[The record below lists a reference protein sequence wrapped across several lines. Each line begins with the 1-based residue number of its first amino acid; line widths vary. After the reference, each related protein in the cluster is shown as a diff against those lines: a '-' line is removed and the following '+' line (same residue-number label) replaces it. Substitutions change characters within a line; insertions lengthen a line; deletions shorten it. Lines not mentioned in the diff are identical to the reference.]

1 MLSFGLLNK
10 LNYLGIINLSPN
22 IMLEFIQLLKQRY
35 QTVLATL
42 DSKNPLHFDY
52 QQRVEQLLYGEA
64 FIRKGQLIE
73 SLPQF
78 PLQIAVIGPTQAG
91 KSSVVNQLLN
101 SNQAGI
107 SPLAGYTVHPHGF
120 CHGLSPS
127 ACSGLQQYFGR
138 FQCLPEAALSR
149 HRYDCYSL
157 NSVANRSNLL
167 PESVIWDTPDFDS
180 IDAADYREGVIRT
193 IALADIIVLVVSKEK
208 YADQAVW
215 EVMQTIAPFKQP
227 ILICLNKLSLDSEMV
242 LIQSLQQKW
251 QQYRH
256 DALPEIVP
264 LAYQKQS
271 ATPIWPADAN
281 QALIKLVKQV
291 DHKKQPQNQ
300 QQLLKHYW
308 PLWLEPIIAEHH
320 AEQVWQGMVDQSLKQ
335 AIKHYQRDY
344 LDHPHHYETFQNAL
358 INLLKLLEIPGFA
371 NLISKTRRVMT
382 WPVRKLV
389 ALGKD
394 KYTINQ
400 NQELTVLFQIGEHLM
415 IQLADQLLEKAETEA
430 VPTYWWK
437 ETAINLRTKKP
448 LLLANYQQA
457 VVSYHDH
464 FQQNVEAAA
473 HRLYYKLQQ
482 QPATLNSLRATRVT
496 TDLAAVVLAIQ
507 TGGIGVH
514 DLLLTPMMLTI
525 TSLLAEGAMG
535 SYMQRV
541 EAELKQH
548 QLNTVKTSLFEA
560 YLRECLYQLPQQSQ
574 SPQRFNISQQQCQI
588 AEQQL
593 KEKKHG
599 LRLL

>member
-1 MLSFGLLNK
+1 
-10 LNYLGIINLSPN
+10 
-22 IMLEFIQLLKQRY
+22 MLEFIQLLKQRY

-42 DSKNPLHFDY
+42 DSKNPLYFDY

-101 SNQAGI
+101 TDQAGV

-120 CHGLSPS
+120 CHVVTPS
-127 ACSGLQQYFGR
+127 DCSGLQQYFGR
-138 FQCLPEAALSR
+138 FQCLPEAALNR

-157 NSVANRSNLL
+157 NTASTRSNLL
-167 PESVIWDTPDFDS
+167 PDCVIWDTPDFDS

-215 EVMQTIAPFKQP
+215 DVMQTIAPFKQP
-227 ILICLNKLSLDSEMV
+227 TLICLNKLSPDSEALLV
-242 LIQSLQQKW
+242 QSLQQKW
-251 QQYRH
+251 QQHCH
-256 DALPEIVP
+256 DPLPQIVP
-264 LAYQKQS
+264 LAFQKQS
-271 ATPIWPADAN
+271 AAPIWPTNAN

-291 DHKKQPQNQ
+291 DSKKQPQNQ

-308 PLWLEPIIAEHH
+308 SLWLEPVFAEHH
-320 AEQVWQGMVDQSLKQ
+320 AEQVWQTMVDQCLKQ
-335 AIKHYQRDY
+335 AVKQYQRDY

-358 INLLKLLEIPGFA
+358 LNLLKLLEIPGFA
-371 NLISKTRRVMT
+371 NIISKTRRVMT

-394 KYTINQ
+394 KYQINQ
-400 NQELTVLFQIGEHLM
+400 SQELTVLFQIGEHLM

-430 VPTYWWK
+430 VPASWWK
-437 ETAINLRTKKP
+437 ETAISLRTKKP
-448 LLLANYQQA
+448 LLLQNYQQA
-457 VVSYHDH
+457 VASYHDN
-464 FQQNVEAAA
+464 FQQDVDAAA

-496 TDLAAVVLAIQ
+496 TDLAAMLLAIQ

-514 DLLLTPMMLTI
+514 DLVLTPMMLTI
-525 TSLLAEGAMG
+525 TSLLAESAMG

-548 QLNTVKTSLFEA
+548 QLNTVKANLFEA
-560 YLRECLYQLPQQSQ
+560 YLRDRLYQLPQQSQ
-574 SPQRFNISQQQCQI
+574 APQRFNISQQQCQT
-588 AEQQL
+588 AEHQL